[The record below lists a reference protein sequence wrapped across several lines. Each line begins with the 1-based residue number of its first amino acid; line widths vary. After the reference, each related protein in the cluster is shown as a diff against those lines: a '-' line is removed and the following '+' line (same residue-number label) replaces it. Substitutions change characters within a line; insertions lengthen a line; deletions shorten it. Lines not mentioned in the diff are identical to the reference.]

1 MKQPT
6 RRNVCLAAAGFAASR
21 PGLARAAPK
30 AVAAPTL
37 VVAGVL
43 LPLTG
48 AYSLAGDECLR
59 GIQLAADAVTLG
71 GGRALSLVTGDAPD
85 QGDAQAA
92 AQGLINHANATLILG
107 TGASVLSYP
116 GSAAAE
122 LAQIPYI
129 ELTAPADG
137 ICTRGFKDLLRTGP
151 TTSMIAGAATA
162 ALAQRFAGKKIGLL
176 FNTGATGGAIAAAAL
191 SAWAQA
197 KTPPLISIG
206 YPEDTVDLNDE
217 VGRLHRAGAE
227 VILHAAGPADVLML
241 FAALGN
247 AGWQPAVLGSGEGY
261 ALRETA
267 YTLGAAFDGTL
278 AVAAPFYPPRAA
290 YIAAAY
296 QARFGMPPRAAESL
310 TAFVGAK
317 LVFDILNAVGG
328 DTTKLLDALRKT
340 DVAEGT
346 LANGFGVS
354 FDKTG
359 QNTRSFAVLQQWR
372 GGVLVAV

>member
-1 MKQPT
+1 
-6 RRNVCLAAAGFAASR
+6 VI
-21 PGLARAAPK
+21 
-30 AVAAPTL
+30 
-37 VVAGVL
+37 AGVL

-48 AYSLAGDECLR
+48 AYALTGDECLR
-59 GIQLAADAVTLG
+59 GIQLAAEAVSAV
-71 GGRALSLVTGDAPD
+71 GGRALTLVTGDAAD
-85 QGDAQAA
+85 QGTAQAA
-92 AQGLINHANATLILG
+92 AQNLIAQGNAALLLG

-137 ICTRGFKDLLRTGP
+137 ITTRGFKDLLRTGP
-151 TTSMIAGAATA
+151 TTSMIAAVATA
-162 ALAQRFAGKKIGLL
+162 AMAQHFAGKKVGLL
-176 FNTGATGGAIAAAAL
+176 FNTGATGGAIAAAVL
-191 SAWAQA
+191 SVWAQA

-206 YPEDTVDLNDE
+206 YPEDAVDLNDE
-217 VGRLHRAGAE
+217 AGRLRRAGAE
-227 VILHAAGPADVLML
+227 VILHAAGPADVLM
-241 FAALGN
+241 FFSALSN
-247 AGWQPAVLGSGEGY
+247 AGWQPSVLGCGEGY
-261 ALRETA
+261 AQRETA

-278 AVAAPFYPPRAA
+278 AVGAPFYPARAA
-290 YIAAAY
+290 YIADAY

-340 DVAEGT
+340 DVAAGT

-372 GGVLVAV
+372 GGILTAL